1 MLRIDVGYPERAAEA
16 EILNRYSAQ
25 LAAPQQPIQGITPI
39 ERGLLHDARAEAE
52 RIHVADAL
60 TAYVLDLVRASR
72 ENTRV
77 SLGLSTRGALAL
89 LKAARVAAGLRGADF
104 VSPDDVKEVAP
115 WVMPHRLVLTPEAAL
130 EGTKDIEVVQALLSD
145 TAVPR

>member
-1 MLRIDVGYPERAAEA
+1 
-16 EILNRYSAQ
+16 
-25 LAAPQQPIQGITPI
+25 
-39 ERGLLHDARAEAE
+39 
-52 RIHVADAL
+52 
-60 TAYVLDLVRASR
+60 VRASR

-115 WVMPHRLVLTPEAAL
+115 WVIPHRLVLTPEAAL
-130 EGTKDIEVVQALLSD
+130 EGTKDTEVVQALLSD